1 MKRAGQS
8 VAPGRRIGRLARVES
23 KKIEEG
29 TVGFRIALFIRTTL
43 AEDPLR
49 SHDSTNT
56 LDYFDGHA
64 RDALERKPRVVR
76 VREAR
81 DGVAHESFSR
91 KKKSQMLCE
100 MNRENTSTI
109 ALDSSWKRKIKSYF
123 LLFVR
128 DNFPS
133 ICSKRI
139 LSRPILS
146 Y

>member
-56 LDYFDGHA
+56 LDFDGHA
-64 RDALERKPRVVR
+64 RDALERKA
-76 VREAR
+76 RETVLHTDLFLERKNRRCYAR
-81 DGVAHESFSR
+81 
-91 KKKSQMLCE
+91 
-100 MNRENTSTI
+100 
-109 ALDSSWKRKIKSYF
+109 
-123 LLFVR
+123 
-128 DNFPS
+128 
-133 ICSKRI
+133 
-139 LSRPILS
+139 
-146 Y
+146 

>member
-56 LDYFDGHA
+56 LDFDGHA
-64 RDALERKPRVVR
+64 RDALERKARVVR
-76 VREAR
+76 VREAS
-81 DGVAHESFSR
+81 VAHGSFSR

-100 MNRENTSTI
+100 MSRENTSTI

-128 DNFPS
+128 NNFPS

>member
-56 LDYFDGHA
+56 LDFDGHA
-64 RDALERKPRVVR
+64 RDALERKARVVR

-81 DGVAHESFSR
+81 DGVAHGSFSR

-100 MNRENTSTI
+100 MSRENTSTI

-123 LLFVR
+123 LLFVG

>member
-81 DGVAHESFSR
+81 DVANSCCTRIFFSKEKIADVMRDES
-91 KKKSQMLCE
+91 
-100 MNRENTSTI
+100 
-109 ALDSSWKRKIKSYF
+109 
-123 LLFVR
+123 
-128 DNFPS
+128 
-133 ICSKRI
+133 
-139 LSRPILS
+139 
-146 Y
+146 

>member
-8 VAPGRRIGRLARVES
+8 VALGRRIGRLARVES

-56 LDYFDGHA
+56 LDFDGHA
-64 RDALERKPRVVR
+64 RDALERKARVVR

-81 DGVAHESFSR
+81 DGVAHGSFSR